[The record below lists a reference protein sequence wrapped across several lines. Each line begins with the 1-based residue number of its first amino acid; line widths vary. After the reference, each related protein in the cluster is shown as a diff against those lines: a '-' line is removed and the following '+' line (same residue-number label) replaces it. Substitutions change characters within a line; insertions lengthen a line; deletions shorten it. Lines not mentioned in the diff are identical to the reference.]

1 MSLLLEAVSVES
13 SRGEA
18 FNRLGVHF
26 YERREWKRAIPLFAA
41 AIAAERPS
49 EGFITDAV
57 YDWLPSDYLAVCL
70 SNLGRFEEALER
82 SVRALPGSPDRKRI
96 LDNLVFYA
104 DSIER
109 SGGS

>member
-1 MSLLLEAVSVES
+1 MEAGDS
-13 SRGEA
+13 
-18 FNRLGVHF
+18 
-26 YERREWKRAIPLFAA
+26 PFAA
-41 AIAAERPS
+41 AIAAERPT

-109 SGGS
+109 SASSQRSDWTVHSREPAGGPSGTSWTV